1 MLTNLSLM
9 TYALAHQLH
18 EDSFEALVQAAQTAA
33 RLRIIAATCHSFKLS
48 AVTSIQF
55 TNLAP
60 LDETVSIAFIVMNG
74 TEGSVCCYYIFL
86 FLGTPPSRGV

>member
-18 EDSFEALVQAAQTAA
+18 ECSFEALVQAAQTAA

-60 LDETVSIAFIVMNG
+60 LDET
-74 TEGSVCCYYIFL
+74 L
-86 FLGTPPSRGV
+86 KQ